1 MTPFAS
7 HVERVQ
13 SVWQQIAAT
22 ERVNSLRVIEA
33 FADSGL
39 NQTDL
44 AGSTGYGYGDR
55 GRESLDRVFAAALN
69 AEAALVRPQW
79 ASGTHVLTTTLKALL
94 APGDELWIADGRVY
108 DTLHPLLGDTHP
120 LSLGR
125 RGVRVR
131 QAWLSPSGIF
141 MPVEKCDRRPQWV
154 FIQRSRGYSPDLE
167 WDRERIRQVIAA
179 AHALGASVLV
189 DNCYGEF
196 TEAEEPTAWGADLI
210 AGSLLKNP
218 GGGIAPTG
226 GYVAGKAE
234 LVRLV
239 GDELIAP
246 TLGSEVGPTGPYL
259 RLFAQGLFL
268 APQLVGEALMGAAYF
283 RSRWTEAGYE
293 VRPEPSMPDLITAIR
308 LQEPTRVK
316 RFCRAIQ
323 QLGPI
328 DAHVIP
334 EPWEMPGYADPV
346 IMAAGGMIAGASLEL
361 SCDAPMLPPYWV
373 YVQGGLS
380 RWHAVMACERSLL
393 AAAPNTPAEAPQPGP
408 K

>member
-1 MTPFAS
+1 MEPLAS
-7 HVERVQ
+7 WVEQVRP
-13 SVWQQIAAT
+13 VWRQIAT
-22 ERVNSLRVIEA
+22 TVQINTLRVIEA
-33 FADSGL
+33 FAETGI

-55 GRESLDRVFAAALN
+55 GREGLDRVYAAALN

-79 ASGTHVLTTTLKALL
+79 ASGTHVLTTALKALL
-94 APGDELWIADGRVY
+94 APGEELWIADGRVY
-108 DTLHPLLGDTHP
+108 DTLQPLLGHSHP

-125 RGVRVR
+125 RGIRVR
-131 QAWLSPSGIF
+131 DAALSPSGTF
-141 MPVEKCDRRPQWV
+141 TPLSRGEERGPKLV
-154 FIQRSRGYSPDLE
+154 FIQRSRGYTVDGE
-167 WDRERIRQVIAA
+167 WDRDRIRRTIAA
-179 AHALGASVLV
+179 AHALGAYVVV

-196 TEAEEPTAWGADLI
+196 TEVDEPTAWGADLI

-239 GDELIAP
+239 GEELIAP
-246 TLGSEVGPTGPYL
+246 TVGTEVGPTGPYL

-268 APQLVGEALMGAAYF
+268 APQLVGEAMMGAAYF
-283 RSRWTEAGYE
+283 RWRWANAGFD
-293 VRPEPSMPDLITAIR
+293 VRPEPSQPDLITAIR
-308 LQEPTRVK
+308 LQEPGRVE

-328 DAHVIP
+328 DARAIP
-334 EPWEMPGYADPV
+334 QPWEMPGYADPV
-346 IMAAGGMIAGASLEL
+346 IMASGGMIAGASLEL
-361 SCDAPMLPPYWV
+361 SCDAPMRPPYWV

-380 RWHAVMACERSLL
+380 RWHAVMACERAL
-393 AAAPNTPAEAPQPGP
+393 NTSAEGLRLDP